1 MSAQDRPVK
10 IFLSGNQPANDYCAY
25 DYYFKDWNLNNLK
38 PNDIHKFTFN
48 FRSHQINI
56 YFDSL
61 LISMCTP
68 KPYQTGVYYNCKAT
82 SQLSSNYYGC
92 FGGDFYSGFS
102 YEGKIREKYPIYAG
116 RDYDYGSDKGD
127 KNGRVRRISVYDLGQ

>member
-38 PNDIHKFTFN
+38 PNEVHSFTFN
-48 FRSHQINI
+48 FRNHQINI

-61 LISMCTP
+61 
-68 KPYQTGVYYNCKAT
+68 
-82 SQLSSNYYGC
+82 
-92 FGGDFYSGFS
+92 
-102 YEGKIREKYPIYAG
+102 EGR
-116 RDYDYGSDKGD
+116 S
-127 KNGRVRRISVYDLGQ
+127 